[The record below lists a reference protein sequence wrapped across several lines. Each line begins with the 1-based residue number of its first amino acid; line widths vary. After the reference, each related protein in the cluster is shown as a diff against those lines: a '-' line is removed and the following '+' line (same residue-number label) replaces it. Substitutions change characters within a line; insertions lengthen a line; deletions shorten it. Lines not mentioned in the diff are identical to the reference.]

1 MTPTAPIRGHAHSL
15 ARGVQLCSAAD
26 SPGITIGGETYR
38 PDAATAYVEFYL
50 SHAFPVYL
58 DNCLAGD
65 APDKTCI
72 HPQTVANSYQSLK
85 GKVLNLA
92 HLMRSYDPQRNPR
105 DRILGTV
112 MAVEFPPMPEGGWQ
126 VQSDP
131 ALAPGIRA
139 VAALHKNAEG
149 VQAVIDTWAA
159 GNTPFGDTQWTVSM
173 ENESR
178 VSDGGFLVQCPP
190 GGSLSEFTART
201 PADFQAL
208 GWTYVP
214 YAEAPADLQACLK
227 PGGYMGL
234 AKDWGQCA
242 TRYLNAGLAGRIFYY
257 GVALTPRGK
266 ESAARVS
273 RIEASVGLSLEE
285 AARAACRAILEA
297 LETLP
302 ENK

>member
-1 MTPTAPIRGHAHSL
+1 MTAHSPIRGQARSL
-15 ARGVQLCSAAD
+15 ARAGQLCSAAG
-26 SPGITIGGETYR
+26 SPGITIGGETYV
-38 PDAATAYVEFYL
+38 PDAATAYVEFHL

-65 APDKTCI
+65 VPDKTCI

-92 HLMRSYDPQRNPR
+92 HLMRSYDPQLTPR

-112 MAVEFPPMPEGGWQ
+112 MAVEFPPTPAGGWQ

-159 GNTPFGDTQWTVSM
+159 GKTPFSDTQWTVSM
-173 ENESR
+173 ENESY
-178 VSDGGFLVQCPP
+178 VSEGGFLVKC
-190 GGSLSEFTART
+190 GAGDLGELTART

-214 YAEAPADLQACLK
+214 YAEASDPLRACLK
-227 PGGYMGL
+227 AGGGMGL
-234 AKDWGQCA
+234 AADWGGFE
-242 TRYLNAGLAGRIFYY
+242 TRYLNGGLNGRIFYY

-273 RIEASVGLSLEE
+273 RIEASAGWTAEE
-285 AARAACRAILEA
+285 AARAACGAILEA
-297 LETLP
+297 LKTLTQ
-302 ENK
+302 NN